1 MRYICAMS
9 TYRMGEAAD
18 LLGVSSDTLRRWADA
33 GRIGATRTSGGH
45 RLIDGAAL
53 AELAVELAR
62 DQKAPRIA
70 RESVRNHFLGLVTE
84 VSKDGVMAQVKLQA
98 GPYQVVSL
106 ISREAADELAL
117 VPGMLAVAAV
127 KATNVVIELPAV
139 T

>member
-9 TYRMGEAAD
+9 TYRMGAAAD

-62 DQKAPRIA
+62 DQKPPRIA

-84 VSKDGVMAQVKLQA
+84 VAKDGVMAQVKLQA

-139 T
+139 S

>member
-1 MRYICAMS
+1 MRYICAVS

-33 GRIGATRTSGGH
+33 GRIGATRTGGGH

-53 AELAVELAR
+53 AELAVELAS

-84 VSKDGVMAQVKLQA
+84 VAKDGVMAQVKLQA

>member
-1 MRYICAMS
+1 MRYISAMS

-84 VSKDGVMAQVKLQA
+84 VAKDGVMAQVKLQA

>member
-70 RESVRNHFLGLVTE
+70 REAVRNHFLGLVTE
-84 VSKDGVMAQVKLQA
+84 VAKDGVMAQVKLQA

-106 ISREAADELAL
+106 ISREAADELGL

>member
-1 MRYICAMS
+1 MS

-84 VSKDGVMAQVKLQA
+84 VAKDGVMAQVKLQA

-106 ISREAADELAL
+106 ISREAADELGL

>member
-84 VSKDGVMAQVKLQA
+84 VAKDGVMAQVKLQA

-139 T
+139 S

>member
-1 MRYICAMS
+1 MRYICAVS

-84 VSKDGVMAQVKLQA
+84 VAKDGVMAQVKLQA

>member
-33 GRIGATRTSGGH
+33 GRIGTTRTSGGH

-84 VSKDGVMAQVKLQA
+84 VAKDGVMAQVKLQA

-106 ISREAADELAL
+106 ISREAADELGL

>member
-53 AELAVELAR
+53 AELAV
-62 DQKAPRIA
+62 
-70 RESVRNHFLGLVTE
+70 
-84 VSKDGVMAQVKLQA
+84 
-98 GPYQVVSL
+98 
-106 ISREAADELAL
+106 
-117 VPGMLAVAAV
+117 
-127 KATNVVIELPAV
+127 
-139 T
+139 

>member
-1 MRYICAMS
+1 MRYICAVS

-53 AELAVELAR
+53 AELAVELAS

-84 VSKDGVMAQVKLQA
+84 VAKDGVMAQVKLQA

-127 KATNVVIELPAV
+127 KATNVVIELPAA

>member
-1 MRYICAMS
+1 MRYICAVS

-53 AELAVELAR
+53 AELAVELAS

-84 VSKDGVMAQVKLQA
+84 VAKDGVMAQVKLQA

>member
-1 MRYICAMS
+1 
-9 TYRMGEAAD
+9 
-18 LLGVSSDTLRRWADA
+18 
-33 GRIGATRTSGGH
+33 
-45 RLIDGAAL
+45 
-53 AELAVELAR
+53 
-62 DQKAPRIA
+62 
-70 RESVRNHFLGLVTE
+70 VRNHFLGLVTE

-139 T
+139 S

>member
-84 VSKDGVMAQVKLQA
+84 VARDGVMAQVKLQA

>member
-84 VSKDGVMAQVKLQA
+84 VAKDGVMAQVKLQA

>member
-1 MRYICAMS
+1 MS

-84 VSKDGVMAQVKLQA
+84 VAKDGVMAQVKLQA

>member
-1 MRYICAMS
+1 MRYTCAVA

-33 GRIGATRTSGGH
+33 GRIGATRTRGGH

-53 AELAVELAR
+53 AELAVELAS

-84 VSKDGVMAQVKLQA
+84 VAKDGVMAQVKLQA

-117 VPGMLAVAAV
+117 VPGMLAVAAI
-127 KATNVVIELPAV
+127 KATNVVIELPAA

>member
-1 MRYICAMS
+1 M
-9 TYRMGEAAD
+9 
-18 LLGVSSDTLRRWADA
+18 
-33 GRIGATRTSGGH
+33 
-45 RLIDGAAL
+45 
-53 AELAVELAR
+53 
-62 DQKAPRIA
+62 
-70 RESVRNHFLGLVTE
+70 RNHFLGLVTE
-84 VSKDGVMAQVKLQA
+84 VAKDGVMAQVKLQA

>member
-84 VSKDGVMAQVKLQA
+84 VAKDGVMAQVKLQA

-106 ISREAADELAL
+106 ISREAADELGL

>member
-139 T
+139 S

>member
-1 MRYICAMS
+1 MRYICGMA

-84 VSKDGVMAQVKLQA
+84 VAKDGVMAQVKLQA

-106 ISREAADELAL
+106 ISREAADELSL
-117 VPGMLAVAAV
+117 VPGMLAVAAI

-139 T
+139 A

>member
-9 TYRMGEAAD
+9 TFRMGEAAD

-84 VSKDGVMAQVKLQA
+84 VAKDGVMAQVKLQA

-106 ISREAADELAL
+106 ISREATDELGL

>member
-1 MRYICAMS
+1 MRYICAVS

-53 AELAVELAR
+53 AELAVELAS

-84 VSKDGVMAQVKLQA
+84 VAKDGVMAQVKLQA

-117 VPGMLAVAAV
+117 VPGMLAVAAI

>member
-1 MRYICAMS
+1 MS

-139 T
+139 S